1 MYVLEGSDCAILSMK
16 LPNKEAKASAGF
28 KRRCR
33 LTMTAL
39 LGLAPVRFARAY
51 LSFLSQSAFFFRK
64 LCGAMIQCPPLS
76 PVQPRPKIHRKEV
89 TKRGDRPCPRSGP
102 ISPNR
107 GAGKR
112 GRGLCSLRN
121 KSGQG
126 KDMQGL
132 KPNLF
137 SVFYGPT
144 KVVVR
149 MVCHCGLSDRKHGD
163 QFAGEMC
170 VRPNVEDRDKVL
182 AQPLSVSHVIGK
194 NWGRPD
200 LRNFPPQRK
209 KNHAG
214 QAVPL
219 SPRGWVQRPLV
230 VRLVSM

>member
-1 MYVLEGSDCAILSMK
+1 
-16 LPNKEAKASAGF
+16 
-28 KRRCR
+28 
-33 LTMTAL
+33 
-39 LGLAPVRFARAY
+39 
-51 LSFLSQSAFFFRK
+51 
-64 LCGAMIQCPPLS
+64 
-76 PVQPRPKIHRKEV
+76 
-89 TKRGDRPCPRSGP
+89 
-102 ISPNR
+102 
-107 GAGKR
+107 
-112 GRGLCSLRN
+112 
-121 KSGQG
+121 
-126 KDMQGL
+126 
-132 KPNLF
+132 
-137 SVFYGPT
+137 
-144 KVVVR
+144 